1 MITDVITA
9 GKDKK
14 NIFDKEYIEVLLPVS
29 DEGFEILEAKC
40 PDALKQIHWCLDNE
54 KVKTAWI
61 DLKIAFDFENKE
73 TYFYIITNC
82 YYKEEGDT
90 DTWIDSDLC
99 GSFTF
104 DSETAEYFK
113 NKAIWELINS
123 FEAMANCEFK
133 DN

>member
-73 TYFYIITNC
+73 THFYIIINC
-82 YYKEEGDT
+82 HYDNDYPDE
-90 DTWIDSDLC
+90 WIDSDIY
-99 GSFTF
+99 GNFTF
-104 DSETAEYFK
+104 DTETAEYFK
-113 NKAIWELINS
+113 NKAIRELINS